1 MAARR
6 KFFSSVF
13 LRYIVATIYVI
24 SYISNAKEYSND
36 AAIARETSKYCY
48 GDERKDFIRLN
59 QAFVPRGSTSGHIGM
74 FKLLSTGRYF
84 ADKIRRYPNSTS
96 TFQLARLKM
105 SGDICPNPGPEK
117 CKICSRTVARNHRAV
132 RCDSCKGQAHV
143 KCTNIKPS
151 EYKRIQQSP
160 NATWS
165 CEECILTSLLTE
177 LPFCDVNNSAS
188 YDVDDSLPDEIMS
201 TILNDSG
208 SEAVADT
215 ADNIQFE
222 SRRKHTGSNILMC
235 HTNINSV
242 QNKFEELTAFVK
254 KFQCHIMFVS
264 QTKIDSTYPN
274 RQFSIPGYS
283 VHRNDRKKGGG
294 GVMALISS
302 SLVSRRLKIP
312 KNYKTFETIALEIKM
327 DTRNMIII
335 GMYRP
340 PKAVSGEYHIL
351 LENELSD
358 ICNWAS
364 LQSNFMVI
372 LGDLNLDRLR
382 PDKREGKLLT
392 DMEMEQGLECLIS
405 KPTRTEI
412 RGTKTSSTLIDV
424 ILSNQPE
431 LFKYSG
437 IYHSALSDHALIYG
451 ILRNKAKVHRSKTI
465 SFRSYNNFNAEAFK
479 EQLSVAPWHV
489 GEIFSEVDDKVYYWQ
504 LLMKGIVDEHAP
516 MKRMRVR
523 ERDVPY
529 MTTEWK
535 NAIRA
540 KRKATAKYLKN
551 KTQENWDN
559 KQRCR
564 NEATRQRRKAIKN
577 YWKRKADALQDD
589 PRKLFNTFTP
599 FLTDKRQTGEIEI
612 HLDDGGSIVKE
623 QNRVAELLVDHF
635 STIADGIGGDKAKLS
650 TMNDF
655 ASHPGVRKIRNSV
668 RSTRK
673 FDFKQTY
680 EQQVCEVL
688 EKLDANKATG
698 YDAIPIKMMKIGAS
712 ELARPLSVIFNACIE
727 EGKWPTDW
735 RKGEWTPV
743 FKRGDRCVKENY
755 RPVTV
760 LSCVDK
766 VFEKL
771 LAKQITINF
780 EECLAVA

>member
-6 KFFSSVF
+6 NFCNSVY

-24 SYISNAKEYSND
+24 SYLSNVKEYSND
-36 AAIARETSKYCY
+36 AVIARDTSRYCY
-48 GDERKDFIRLN
+48 GDERRDFIHLN
-59 QAFVPRGSTSGHIGM
+59 QAFVPRGNTSGHIGM

-84 ADKIRRYPNSTS
+84 AAKIRRYPNSSS
-96 TFQLARLKM
+96 TFQLARLMM

-117 CKICSRTVARNHRAV
+117 CKICSRTVARNHRV
-132 RCDSCKGQAHV
+132 VCCDSCKGQAHI
-143 KCTNIKPS
+143 KYTNIKPS
-151 EYKRIQQSP
+151 EYKRILQSP

-165 CEECILTSLLTE
+165 CEECILTSLQMK
-177 LPFCDVNNSAS
+177 LPFRDVENTALYNVVNSP
-188 YDVDDSLPDEIMS
+188 PDELIS
-201 TILNDSG
+201 TILNNSG
-208 SEAVADT
+208 AEAVADT
-215 ADNIQFE
+215 ADNILFE

-235 HTNINSV
+235 HININSV
-242 QNKFEELTAFVK
+242 QNKFEELVAFVK
-254 KFQCHIMFVS
+254 KFQCHIMFAS
-264 QTKIDSTYPN
+264 ETKIDSTYPN
-274 RQFSIPGYS
+274 HQFSIPGYS

-302 SLVSRRLKIP
+302 SLVSRRLKVP
-312 KNYKTFETIALEIKM
+312 KNYKTFETIAIEIKM

-340 PKAVSGEYHIL
+340 PKAVSGEYQIL

-405 KPTRTEI
+405 KPTRTET

-437 IYHSALSDHALIYG
+437 IYHPALSDHALIYG
-451 ILRNKAKVHRSKTI
+451 ILRNKAKIHRSKTI
-465 SFRSYNNFNAEAFK
+465 SFRSYKNFDAEVFK

-504 LLMKGIVDEHAP
+504 LLMKGIVDEHTP

-551 KTQENWDN
+551 RTQENWDN

-577 YWKRKADALQDD
+577 YWKGKADALHAD
-589 PRKLFNTFTP
+589 PRKFFNTFRP
-599 FLTDKRQTGEIEI
+599 FLMDKGHAGETEI

-635 STIADGIGGDKAKLS
+635 STIADGIGGNRTKLS
-650 TMNDF
+650 TMNEF
-655 ASHPGVRKIRNSV
+655 AGHPSVKKNQELYDINS
-668 RSTRK
+668 
-673 FDFKQTY
+673 
-680 EQQVCEVL
+680 
-688 EKLDANKATG
+688 
-698 YDAIPIKMMKIGAS
+698 
-712 ELARPLSVIFNACIE
+712 
-727 EGKWPTDW
+727 
-735 RKGEWTPV
+735 
-743 FKRGDRCVKENY
+743 
-755 RPVTV
+755 
-760 LSCVDK
+760 K
-766 VFEKL
+766 VWL
-771 LAKQITINF
+771 
-780 EECLAVA
+780 